1 MTLIQLSSSYAEYR
15 IRNVLL
21 QEIYTAI
28 KKLLEKDVLHDNNLQ
43 HPDTEINIAGLLFEQ
58 KKRIKEEKFLIINT
72 IYTTTTTGFYAVPP
86 DNCINILHEFHI
98 WN

>member
-1 MTLIQLSSSYAEYR
+1 
-15 IRNVLL
+15 
-21 QEIYTAI
+21 
-28 KKLLEKDVLHDNNLQ
+28 LEKDVLYDNNLQ
-43 HPDTEINIAGLLFEQ
+43 HPDMGINIAGLLLEQ
-58 KKRIKEEKFLIINT
+58 KKRIKKEKFLIINT

>member
-15 IRNVLL
+15 IRNVIL

-43 HPDTEINIAGLLFEQ
+43 HPDMGINIAGLLLEQ
-58 KKRIKEEKFLIINT
+58 KKRIKKEKFLIINN
-72 IYTTTTTGFYAVPP
+72 IYTTTTTGFYAAPP
-86 DNCINILHEFHI
+86 DNCINILHEFYI

>member
-43 HPDTEINIAGLLFEQ
+43 HPDMGINIAGLLLEQ
-58 KKRIKEEKFLIINT
+58 KKRIEEEKVLIINI
-72 IYTTTTTGFYAVPP
+72 IYNTTTTGFYTVPP
-86 DNCINILHEFHI
+86 DNCITILHEFHI